1 MDHVT
6 TRENSLSLLLLLY
19 YMADTVY
26 SYVHKYGALLCPRNT
41 FSLYFSSSSFIHI
54 FIRQQ
59 TISKQEEK
67 DSNDETRV

>member
-1 MDHVT
+1 
-6 TRENSLSLLLLLY
+6 
-19 YMADTVY
+19 MADTVY